1 MNIPPDWK
9 TDRKLSARDREHAE
23 FRQRSLQVREAY
35 PKFLAR
41 MPAGSI
47 PVTLVVRQHIDT
59 AIKDWRPAIT
69 CEQATSCVSRFI
81 YGVER
86 AVYKKLARPDA
97 GLKRKRLAR
106 FFVREWGNDL
116 GLHLHGAIEHPASK
130 SRDEHLSL
138 MADHWTTLHD
148 AFRIHFGDDAS
159 ERWTE
164 YTLKA
169 KSGPLADNV
178 DVENLYL
185 A

>member
-1 MNIPPDWK
+1 
-9 TDRKLSARDREHAE
+9 
-23 FRQRSLQVREAY
+23 
-35 PKFLAR
+35 
-41 MPAGSI
+41 MPVGSI
-47 PVTLVVRQHIDT
+47 PVTLVVRQRIDT

-97 GLKRKRLAR
+97 GSKRKRLAR

-116 GLHLHGAIEHPASK
+116 GLHLHGAIEHPASEL
-130 SRDEHLSL
+130 REEYLTL
-138 MADHWTTLHD
+138 MTKHWTALNHG
-148 AFRIHFGDDAS
+148 FRIHFGDDAS
-159 ERWTE
+159 KRWTE

-185 A
+185 R